1 MICIY
6 KKTNT
11 DYTKNGD
18 AVLIPVSAELE
29 LTINGAW
36 QLKLEH
42 PYDPEERYKLLI
54 DGNIIR
60 ADIKCINELEAVQ
73 QRFRIYYFS
82 RNLHS
87 VEVIAFPVAMES
99 NFDAPIDNLII
110 QNKTGAAAMADLQAK
125 IGTSKYNLSTDVS
138 ATGSSSWSN
147 TNIHTALA
155 GGDEKSFLKV
165 WGGEIVYDNNNI
177 KVKTRLGDATAG
189 DHKITYGDNLTNI
202 EYKKDD
208 SGVTTRIYPISQ
220 DGIRLNG
227 TGYVDSPNHAG
238 DYPVAHCRYFTAPY
252 TIVDTDPS
260 SPTNTRAQT
269 AAAVTAVSGQAS
281 TDLHAGEAAATGA
294 GLPPEYLKAIRQ
306 NILDAV
312 KTTALAGIS
321 SAPLYNVLA
330 GAIDSA
336 GAFLAELEQP
346 EWGWMGSDETG
357 WKYGNQDGY
366 AKNEY
371 IRIGKKWS
379 YFGNDGNWQEPR
391 DDSAAWDWHQGSGTG
406 KKYGNFNK
414 YYAHNEFVYIT
425 ESGTLKEY
433 WFNEQGWYES
443 DESGDSDWDWHGSGT
458 AEDPWWFGETDAGD
472 NKNKYAHDCWL
483 FINGTLYFFDSNGYY
498 DGSTK
503 FENYQWDWVESDER
517 FWFGND
523 ENHDFAAV
531 YLTSQWANIG
541 GTWYYF
547 DANGYAEST
556 NDSIA
561 RAIAYF
567 TAAITGTTSTVTT
580 QKTALYNL
588 LYSNMTAWALKRYTQ
603 GKIDL
608 PTVTITVNMADLSK
622 TTEYKGFEHLQTI
635 KLGDSVECTDTVH
648 GISTTNRV
656 IGLTYDILREYNAEV
671 VIGSAA
677 ATVGQI
683 LGSSS
688 GQAVAGGFDTSA
700 LEAQISATQT
710 SIGQLQQSKQDKLT
724 AGDNITIVNNRISA
738 TGGAGLQY
746 WTETEKKFYNVG
758 TIPGISSLPAYKR
771 ALNNEI
777 GNYPSGYGWFRCM
790 VTRVSTSNDPVIMG
804 YTADSK
810 HPMLVYA
817 STEEINDFKWGWSDN
832 KMNPP
837 FGVAEWND
845 KSTYPLYVLA
855 QQGATNYFGYS
866 TGTVNYNGTVWHIL
880 LIDCYYW
887 DGGGAVSGDIS
898 RFEYGWGNN
907 PSAAGLALL
916 EAAHAAPTTQVT
928 MEIATEGDIV
938 KYYTEEKTIIDIDDE
953 GNALV
958 KEITTAAGSL
968 TSQMAAKQ
976 NLLTAGDN
984 ININGDTISAT
995 DTTYDDFAGATAQEA
1010 GTAGLVP
1017 APETTE
1023 NNKFLKG
1030 DGTWA
1035 TPSGGTEVEAN
1046 PAETATSTLLKLKV
1060 DGTVYGVSGGGGGGS
1075 FVGLTKSEYEA
1086 LTQQEKEDT
1095 SKLYFVQEGGGTTE
1109 TVDIIGASTDWAM
1122 YREGRMTITWSNDQI
1137 IFDWLGSS
1145 SIGANIVKIAKIPAT
1160 VNKIKFKITTGNS
1173 YATDIERFKIGVGV
1187 RTTYST
1193 GVILNGYNTSDWL
1206 AFKDF
1211 NTRNDVW
1218 EDYLDLTNILVDTYL
1233 YIIGHGWDMTIN
1245 YLEEETPSTD
1255 EASYY
1260 TYWNNAKRSEYNQ
1273 FKELTQAEYNAL
1285 TPAQKSNGKLYFT
1298 HDGGYD
1304 FFNYDNGKI
1313 VVRTNTTTGERIW
1326 FFNGFTKTADDMD
1339 IPAEL
1344 VPYLPQQTQ
1353 AGQVA
1358 LTWAWTDDTST
1369 TREGAIGFLYPG
1381 TSSVKIRSWNNNYS
1395 TLMGGT
1401 FWGTLIIDDA
1411 GEQHNNYS
1419 APDSGLTLEPNRI
1432 YLNGRLYAE
1441 CTPT

>member
-18 AVLIPVSAELE
+18 AVLIPVAATLE
-29 LTINGAW
+29 MTINGAW

-42 PYDPEERYKLLI
+42 PYDPEERWKLLI
-54 DGNIIR
+54 DGNIIQ
-60 ADIKCINELEAVQ
+60 AEIKCLAELATVK
-73 QRFRIYYFS
+73 QRFRIYYYT

-87 VEVIAFPVAMES
+87 VEIIAFPIAMES

-110 QNKTGAAAMADLQAK
+110 QNKTGAAAMADLQTK
-125 IGTSKYNLSTDVS
+125 IGTSKYTLSSDVS

-281 TDLHAGEAAATGA
+281 TDFHAGEAAATGA

-312 KTTALAGIS
+312 KAAALAGIS

-406 KKYGNFNK
+406 KKYGNFSK

-443 DESGDSDWDWHGSGT
+443 DESGDSDWAWHGSGT

-483 FINGTLYFFDSNGYY
+483 FIDGTLYFFDSYGYY

-588 LYSNMTAWALKRYTQ
+588 LYSNMTAWALKKYSQ
-603 GKIDL
+603 EKIDL
-608 PTVTITVNMADLSK
+608 PVITITVNMADLSK
-622 TTEYKGFEHLQTI
+622 TTEYAGFENLQTI

-656 IGLTYDILREYNAEV
+656 IGVTYDILREYNAEV

-710 SIGQLQQSKQDKLT
+710 SIGQLQQNKQDKLT

-738 TGGAGLQY
+738 TGGTGLQY
-746 WTETEKKFYNVG
+746 WTETPTKFYREG
-758 TIPGISSLPAYKR
+758 THAGMSADAGAIITGQEIGTWIGGDGWTRCIVLRMKNTAAPFIAGIGEQSWDLRKIYIASTNQNDIDFEWGYSDNTFEEPYGVTEWFDKSAYTPGYNTATVTY
-771 ALNNEI
+771 NNETWYCLEI
-777 GNYPSGYGWFRCM
+777 IPPRKYNFGTYINGINKVFSATW
-790 VTRVSTSNDPVIMG
+790 NDSI
-804 YTADSK
+804 
-810 HPMLVYA
+810 
-817 STEEINDFKWGWSDN
+817 EINAPK
-832 KMNPP
+832 
-837 FGVAEWND
+837 
-845 KSTYPLYVLA
+845 LLA
-855 QQGATNYFGYS
+855 ACHATNQI
-866 TGTVNYNGTVWHIL
+866 TVNAEIGTQNFAFKYGGDNITFTS
-880 LIDCYYW
+880 IDT
-887 DGGGAVSGDIS
+887 D
-898 RFEYGWGNN
+898 
-907 PSAAGLALL
+907 
-916 EAAHAAPTTQVT
+916 
-928 MEIATEGDIV
+928 
-938 KYYTEEKTIIDIDDE
+938 
-953 GNALV
+953 GNATFN
-958 KEITTAAGSL
+958 EITTAAGSL
-968 TSQMAAKQ
+968 TSQMEAKQ
-976 NLLTAGDN
+976 NTLTPGAN
-984 ININGDTISAT
+984 IQINNNIISAT
-995 DTTYDDFAGATAQEA
+995 DTTYEDFTGATAQEDGA
-1010 GTAGLVP
+1010 AGLVP
-1017 APETTE
+1017 APGTTDAE
-1023 NNKFLKG
+1023 KYLKG

-1035 TPSGGTEVEAN
+1035 TPSGG
-1046 PAETATSTLLKLKV
+1046 
-1060 DGTVYGVSGGGGGGS
+1060 GGS
-1075 FVGLTKSEYEA
+1075 GSAEIIGLALSEY
-1086 LTQQEKEDT
+1086 Q
-1095 SKLYFVQEGGGTTE
+1095 
-1109 TVDIIGASTDWAM
+1109 
-1122 YREGRMTITWSNDQI
+1122 
-1137 IFDWLGSS
+1137 
-1145 SIGANIVKIAKIPAT
+1145 
-1160 VNKIKFKITTGNS
+1160 
-1173 YATDIERFKIGVGV
+1173 
-1187 RTTYST
+1187 
-1193 GVILNGYNTSDWL
+1193 
-1206 AFKDF
+1206 
-1211 NTRNDVW
+1211 
-1218 EDYLDLTNILVDTYL
+1218 
-1233 YIIGHGWDMTIN
+1233 
-1245 YLEEETPSTD
+1245 
-1255 EASYY
+1255 
-1260 TYWNNAKRSEYNQ
+1260 
-1273 FKELTQAEYNAL
+1273 ELTQEEKHDE
-1285 TPAQKSNGKLYFT
+1285 TKLYMVEADEET
-1298 HDGGYD
+1298 TPV
-1304 FFNYDNGKI
+1304 NM
-1313 VVRTNTTTGERIW
+1313 TNITKYQEGSVSITSTSDTTT
-1326 FFNGFTKTADDMD
+1326 
-1339 IPAEL
+1339 
-1344 VPYLPQQTQ
+1344 
-1353 AGQVA
+1353 
-1358 LTWAWTDDTST
+1358 LTWNGGT
-1369 TREGAIGFLYPG
+1369 AIGQTFYYTTPIDL
-1381 TSSVKIRSWNNNYS
+1381 TDIDIIRYSIDTGGCFNTDSGWAPNPIRDLGFGVRDTAPSGVVLIPSMNFAAYKEYYDTDVNKSFNNEE
-1395 TLMGGT
+1395 
-1401 FWGTLIIDDA
+1401 IDV
-1411 GEQHNNYS
+1411 
-1419 APDSGLTLEPNRI
+1419 SGLTGNYYLIGTAGGWNAIIKNIILVNSLGEERRI
-1432 YLNGRLYAE
+1432 YWDDKNWSAAGGGDDPADEVIIFKEILQHQDKCGLTLYNAAVSNGAIKCTGENAGFNVTLINIDDIFSYSLIIKVSSSGFSYQAGRSNTTANLNGIINQGAGRLSYTNDSLPSGDFFINITTAGATE
-1441 CTPT
+1441 GVFLGGGYQVGSVTYDITEIKLKKNTTKYYS

>member
-18 AVLIPVSAELE
+18 AVLIPVAATLE
-29 LTINGAW
+29 MTINGAW

-42 PYDPEERYKLLI
+42 PYDPEERWKLLV
-54 DGNIIR
+54 DGNIIQ
-60 ADIKCINELEAVQ
+60 AEIKCLAELATIK
-73 QRFRIYYFS
+73 QRFRIYYYT

-87 VEVIAFPVAMES
+87 VEIIAFPIAMES

-110 QNKTGAAAMADLQAK
+110 QNKTGAAAMADLQTK
-125 IGTSKYNLSTDVS
+125 IGTSKYTLSSDVS

-406 KKYGNFNK
+406 KKYGNFSK

-503 FENYQWDWVESDER
+503 FDNYQWDWVESDER

-588 LYSNMTAWALKRYTQ
+588 LYSNMTAWALKKYSQ
-603 GKIDL
+603 EKIDL
-608 PTVTITVNMADLSK
+608 PVVTITVNMADLSK
-622 TTEYKGFEHLQTI
+622 TTEYAGFENLQTI

-656 IGLTYDILREYNAEV
+656 IGVTYDILREYNAEV

-777 GNYPSGYGWFRCM
+777 GNYPSGYGWMRCM

-804 YTADSK
+804 YTADTR

-832 KMNPP
+832 TMSPP
-837 FGVAEWND
+837 YGVAEWND
-845 KSTYPLYVLA
+845 KSTYPLYVSA

-928 MEIATEGDIV
+928 MEIGTEGDII
-938 KYYTEEKTIIDIDDE
+938 KYYTNEKTLVDIDDD
-953 GNALV
+953 GNAIV
-958 KEITTAAGSL
+958 NEITTAAGSL
-968 TSQMAAKQ
+968 SSQMAAKQ
-976 NLLTAGDN
+976 NTLTAGDHIQIQN
-984 ININGDTISAT
+984 DTISAN
-995 DTTYDDFAGATAQEA
+995 YA
-1010 GTAGLVP
+1010 
-1017 APETTE
+1017 
-1023 NNKFLKG
+1023 
-1030 DGTWA
+1030 
-1035 TPSGGTEVEAN
+1035 VEAN
-1046 PAETATSTLLKLKV
+1046 PSGQATLTLNKIGIDNTIYSLP
-1060 DGTVYGVSGGGGGGS
+1060 SGGGGGGS
-1075 FVGLTKSEYEA
+1075 FVGLTKSQYDA

-1109 TVDIIGASTDWAM
+1109 IVDIIGASTDWGM
-1122 YREGRMTITWSNDQI
+1122 YREGSMTITWSNDQI
-1137 IFDWLGSS
+1137 IFDWLGAS
-1145 SIGANIVKIAKIPAT
+1145 SIGADIVKMAKIPAT

-1173 YATDIERFKIGVGV
+1173 YATDVERFKIGVGV

-1193 GVILNGYNTSDWL
+1193 GGILNGYNTSDWL

-1218 EDYLDLTNILVDTYL
+1218 EDYLDLTNISVDTYL
-1233 YIIGHGWDMTIN
+1233 YIIGHGWDATVD
-1245 YLEEETPSTD
+1245 YLKLETPSAAKVTRH
-1255 EASYY
+1255 
-1260 TYWNNAKRSEYNQ
+1260 TYWNDAKW
-1273 FKELTQAEYNAL
+1273 
-1285 TPAQKSNGKLYFT
+1285 AQWKTNETTYGT
-1298 HDGGYD
+1298 TAPTEAGTDGD
-1304 FFNYDNGKI
+1304 LFILLD
-1313 VVRTNTTTGERIW
+1313 
-1326 FFNGFTKTADDMD
+1326 
-1339 IPAEL
+1339 
-1344 VPYLPQQTQ
+1344 
-1353 AGQVA
+1353 
-1358 LTWAWTDDTST
+1358 
-1369 TREGAIGFLYPG
+1369 
-1381 TSSVKIRSWNNNYS
+1381 NNNNK
-1395 TLMGGT
+1395 
-1401 FWGTLIIDDA
+1401 I
-1411 GEQHNNYS
+1411 GE
-1419 APDSGLTLEPNRI
+1419 
-1432 YLNGRLYAE
+1432 YLFITNAWVQIE
-1441 CTPT
+1441 